1 MMGQRVVGCFHFFGR
16 ATVNSLVHVSGCMN
30 VHMSGY
36 PGIEVLG
43 HRECI
48 SILGRGVLP
57 ETFPKGLLQFALTT
71 GSI

>member
-1 MMGQRVVGCFHFFGR
+1 MGQRVVGCFHFFGR

-57 ETFPKGLLQFALTT
+57 ETFQKGLLQFALTT